1 MAGPPTSC
9 TLELAASGEG
19 SGDRQAR
26 SETSV
31 PPAGDVDVTAKNEV
45 MRPYCILAS
54 NQIPAQLSKRVQSS
68 HGQESRWGAPTTHR
82 TAKGSIVEQ
91 HLSEF

>member
-1 MAGPPTSC
+1 MAGPPIAS

-19 SGDRQAR
+19 SGDLQAR

-31 PPAGDVDVTAKNEV
+31 PPASDVDVTAKNEI
-45 MRPYCILAS
+45 MRPYSMLAS

-68 HGQESRWGAPTTHR
+68 DRQESRWGAPTTHR